1 MLNKNK
7 KIKEQEN
14 KVKSIV
20 HNSDI
25 LLLFYFSLG
34 FIFIIIILNLDK
46 GVWHDRSVTPVTG
59 WSHMSQS

>member
-20 HNSDI
+20 HNS
-25 LLLFYFSLG
+25 FF
-34 FIFIIIILNLDK
+34 FFFFFNQKIITRGAMAGHGNYLVATI
-46 GVWHDRSVTPVTG
+46 H
-59 WSHMSQS
+59 

>member
-46 GVWHDRSVTPVTG
+46 GV
-59 WSHMSQS
+59 